1 MALRLKGEGT
11 EPKVREEFNMSVVSG
26 VRQERQAWTG
36 MEGMEGMESRGQ
48 VESLMPEK
56 ILERSDA
63 VMEEKKET
71 LWSLSTGG
79 KGSGSSQMK

>member
-1 MALRLKGEGT
+1 MALSLKGEGT

-26 VRQERQAWTG
+26 VRQERQAWT
-36 MEGMEGMESRGQ
+36 GMEGMESRGQ